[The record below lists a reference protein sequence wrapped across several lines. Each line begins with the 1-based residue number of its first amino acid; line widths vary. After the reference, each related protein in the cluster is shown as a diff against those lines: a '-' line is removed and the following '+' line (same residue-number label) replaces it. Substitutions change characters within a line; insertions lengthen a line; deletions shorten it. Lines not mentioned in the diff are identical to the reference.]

1 MPIPS
6 TGEIKLNDDVNA
18 TLQADTNESNVS
30 LGDNNTVKFT
40 AVGDGSTVSGRSMS
54 ELRGQTLFQI
64 FPTTEATGALGKS
77 LHMDGL
83 SSSHNSV
90 KVLEP
95 TLTTAPVFTNTRG
108 TFSFWI
114 KIHETESSKR
124 YLYTSGTAD
133 GSLVSILLH
142 SSGTNHKLQV
152 RINSLSNYVTKAIFI
167 DKSGWYNFVVSLDS
181 NVPQDDIKVNCYANG
196 IRLTWEQ
203 VANMS
208 DGQAIQFGTN
218 QRINDWAFGD
228 GYGADATYAN
238 FIFVDGSALLPN
250 EFGELSN
257 GIWVPKGVNTPST
270 DTLITTN
277 LIANYQLQGNANDT
291 SVGGTTYNGTASN
304 VTFQQNNYNIAS
316 FNGTSSFITL
326 PSTIDEP
333 IRTAAAFAISLW
345 FRRDGNQTD
354 TTYGGRLVHLLDDIY
369 IYINIQTDNTVK
381 AVIVQPGPVY
391 PEAQTPV
398 VADKVWN
405 HLVFTG
411 DSNGIRLYLNS
422 TLVDSDNWNGSF
434 INYTNSNYK
443 FNKLGYTGAG
453 SDNNNVGYL
462 KAHIS
467 EVQIYNSAFTDA
479 NVLQNYNATK
489 YKYFYGLNGWHL
501 NFNNSDEGSIVSGS
515 VINLDAGDWDADGTD
530 ETSFSGT
537 TWSDKSGNNHH
548 AILTNGP
555 TYSGNN
561 EGYFLFDGSDDFATI
576 TSNSSFQSLADFSV
590 EMWIYPVTVS
600 NDEMINLLYTSGSNY
615 KWDLRFSSG
624 SSRNF
629 RWTVADSG
637 GNYSSAQDVITN
649 TTTGT
654 VPLNK
659 WSHVTATFSS
669 TNGISRVYIN
679 GALTDAKTGTFTTR
693 TNGSENLLL
702 AKRTDG
708 YHANIGIAQ
717 SRVYSKALT
726 AQEVVQNFRAT
737 QGHYEVL
744 SLADISGNAKGAVA
758 NGTNLDGS
766 DHTGDKPDVAF
777 PTFTPEGQ
785 MTSEGNVTNGGLT
798 LLDSSNN
805 SNYAR
810 FLGPDLP
817 ETGKWYWEV
826 EYKGNGGTYLHFTG
840 ILNHTFWSSS
850 MTNMRQLTSASNGIL
865 GMLDDGRFW
874 DDGTLLL
881 TCTSTNPNGAIVGWA
896 YDADGGTLHIY
907 INGSVQNSGN
917 AVASSISGPK
927 RIFAQNADS
936 NLALNFNFGAK
947 GFSYTPPSG
956 YKALSSDNLP
966 TSTNVDP
973 LNQKKPRDYFES
985 VTYNGTGVRNEIKS
999 LDFQPDF
1006 IWIQNIKSTSGYY
1019 NALID
1024 SVRGTNSILSSNST
1038 AVEQTSYL
1046 DQLESF
1052 DANGFSLG
1060 NNSGSGNYVNLAG
1073 NEYIAWAWK
1082 AGGAPTATNT
1092 ASAGAQPT
1100 PGSVMIDGV
1109 ASTASLA
1116 GSLAAEKISAN
1127 TKSGFSIVKY
1137 TGSGTVNQTVYHG
1150 LNQAP
1155 ELIINKQ
1162 TGGVEDWYV
1171 FTTVIDGS
1179 NDFIVL
1185 NDTALKGNSSLTSP
1199 TTDYIYS
1206 RTSGTMINY
1215 CFHSVEGYSKIGT
1228 YTGNGN
1234 ANGPFVYTGF
1244 KPAWLLVKES
1254 SASGGFWYIVDN
1266 KRNISNTRNLNLF
1279 PNATDAESSYGSF
1292 DFLSNGFKPANT
1304 WGDTNADDQTYIYI
1318 AIAEDSA
1325 KYAQGTGQT
1334 SDTEKFLEKG
1344 TGTTQYPANHFKAVA
1359 YPGNG
1364 ATQLIDLNF
1373 QPDLVWIK
1381 NRSAGHN
1388 HVLND
1393 SMRGAN
1399 KIIYPDITNAQD
1411 TAGGPGSAYFNSF
1424 NSNGFT
1430 VGSSVYYNGS
1440 GSNHVAWAWK
1450 AGDTQVTKKPTYTSA
1465 GILTSNLVLHYNFA
1479 DSNTYAGTGA
1489 DLTNI
1494 ATSSTVSNALQ
1505 NSPTFVDRSYGN
1517 YFDLDGTN
1525 DYIRTDWQQNSS
1537 TTMTFETW
1545 QWVDNDSSYRYIWGD
1560 FNTSGTDTTGRFGTR
1575 IYNDNQVSV
1584 FIGNGTNNNNIA
1596 SGILDYTPY
1605 LEKWTHFV
1613 WTINGTT
1620 GKLYINGIL
1629 MSVKTFDYSLTANG
1643 TNNMALG
1650 NYTGG
1655 AITTQTFDGKF
1666 GQARIYTAELTQAQ
1680 IRANYDATRTLYQGV
1695 GTTANVLQTGL
1706 LNNIDVDSFSSYD
1719 PNSFDTTN
1727 QVAKFNGSSS
1737 KIVVTDSSVSSN
1749 TVRSYSA
1756 WVKYTGNGYVLANTD
1771 GSAYGAHMYI
1781 ESGTLKGW
1789 VYSQAQNAYYCLMQ
1803 AGGSLTSGQWH
1814 HCVMTWGSSASD
1826 CRLYLDGVRTE
1837 TESSLSGSLLS
1848 SAAPNELRIG
1858 VYTGSGFFTGSID
1871 QVRLFNKVLTD
1882 AEVRK
1887 LFSETSSTTST
1898 LQVLGDSSC
1907 VAAFNLNGNS
1917 NNLTGSNNGV
1927 NTSIT
1932 YEFDNTTGYRIKD
1945 QTSNNLSL
1953 GSLVNTTI
1961 NEANSWGTSLKY
1973 DGSGDYVTL
1982 PVGLGRTATQDVTRE
1997 LWVKID
2003 DLPAGSN
2010 SDGLLYIGD
2019 MGTSQYYENLRVTS
2033 DGTIDYQERP
2043 NAGTGG
2049 AQDFILSTSSYAGTL
2064 SVGVWYHVAYT
2075 VQGRLKKIYIN
2086 GKLVATKTASYDK
2099 VNNSTYG
2106 GSLGSF
2112 KGSSV
2117 ATTQGEIAQ
2126 FRSYTS
2132 ALTDA
2137 QIKANY
2143 DATKAQFY
2151 SALMHSSVSVNEK
2164 AGFSIAKHKGDGVLS
2179 SRITHGLSS
2188 QPDFLVVKN
2197 MDTASTSWA
2206 TWLSVFSSPSE
2217 TLFLDYAGRSTQYTN
2232 RFTNVSETTF
2242 QAGNAGSGTAA
2253 SSEVNKDG
2261 SEMIVYAW
2269 KSVPGYS
2276 KIGRY
2281 KGTGSSGHS
2290 IEIGF
2295 QPSWVMIK
2303 NITSTSSTGWL
2314 ILDAARD
2321 SINDNGNAIFA
2332 SSHIAEWGASNT
2344 TINIDF
2350 TPTGFEIQNS
2360 YVVVNG
2366 SSDSYIYMAFA

>member
-1 MPIPS
+1 M
-6 TGEIKLNDDVNA
+6 
-18 TLQADTNESNVS
+18 
-30 LGDNNTVKFT
+30 NN
-40 AVGDGSTVSGRSMS
+40 
-54 ELRGQTLFQI
+54 
-64 FPTTEATGALGKS
+64 
-77 LHMDGL
+77 
-83 SSSHNSV
+83 
-90 KVLEP
+90 
-95 TLTTAPVFTNTRG
+95 
-108 TFSFWI
+108 
-114 KIHETESSKR
+114 
-124 YLYTSGTAD
+124 AD
-133 GSLVSILLH
+133 GDLDF
-142 SSGTNHKLQV
+142 
-152 RINSLSNYVTKAIFI
+152 YV
-167 DKSGWYNFVVSLDS
+167 YN
-181 NVPQDDIKVNCYANG
+181 
-196 IRLTWEQ
+196 
-203 VANMS
+203 
-208 DGQAIQFGTN
+208 
-218 QRINDWAFGD
+218 
-228 GYGADATYAN
+228 
-238 FIFVDGSALLPN
+238 
-250 EFGELSN
+250 
-257 GIWVPKGVNTPST
+257 
-270 DTLITTN
+270 
-277 LIANYQLQGNANDT
+277 
-291 SVGGTTYNGTASN
+291 
-304 VTFQQNNYNIAS
+304 
-316 FNGTSSFITL
+316 
-326 PSTIDEP
+326 
-333 IRTAAAFAISLW
+333 
-345 FRRDGNQTD
+345 
-354 TTYGGRLVHLLDDIY
+354 
-369 IYINIQTDNTVK
+369 
-381 AVIVQPGPVY
+381 
-391 PEAQTPV
+391 
-398 VADKVWN
+398 
-405 HLVFTG
+405 
-411 DSNGIRLYLNS
+411 
-422 TLVDSDNWNGSF
+422 
-434 INYTNSNYK
+434 
-443 FNKLGYTGAG
+443 
-453 SDNNNVGYL
+453 
-462 KAHIS
+462 
-467 EVQIYNSAFTDA
+467 
-479 NVLQNYNATK
+479 
-489 YKYFYGLNGWHL
+489 
-501 NFNNSDEGSIVSGS
+501 
-515 VINLDAGDWDADGTD
+515 
-530 ETSFSGT
+530 
-537 TWSDKSGNNHH
+537 
-548 AILTNGP
+548 
-555 TYSGNN
+555 
-561 EGYFLFDGSDDFATI
+561 
-576 TSNSSFQSLADFSV
+576 
-590 EMWIYPVTVS
+590 
-600 NDEMINLLYTSGSNY
+600 
-615 KWDLRFSSG
+615 SSG
-624 SSRNF
+624 STAANAVTSNASVRVKASQWNHV
-629 RWTVADSG
+629 VATFGDSG
-637 GNYSSAQDVITN
+637 A
-649 TTTGT
+649 
-654 VPLNK
+654 
-659 WSHVTATFSS
+659 F
-669 TNGISRVYIN
+669 VYIN
-679 GALTDAKTGTFTTR
+679 GILAGSGTKQSDCNTG
-693 TNGSENLLL
+693 GSGTIQLGQLGGY
-702 AKRTDG
+702 AGQWMMDG
-708 YHANIGIAQ
+708 KVAQ
-717 SRVYSKALT
+717 YRFYDKQLT

-737 QGHYEVL
+737 QGHYNVL

-1199 TTDYIYS
+1199 TTHYIYS

-1344 TGTTQYPANHFKAVA
+1344 TGTTQYPANHFKTVLWTNPAGQQKKLISGVGFE
-1359 YPGNG
+1359 PGL
-1364 ATQLIDLNF
+1364 T
-1373 QPDLVWIK
+1373 WIK
-1381 NRSAGHN
+1381 SRNSGTN
-1388 HVLND
+1388 NVLTD
-1393 SMRGAN
+1393 AVRGVTKTLESN
-1399 KIIYPDITNAQD
+1399 TTDIEETVAQGL
-1411 TAGGPGSAYFNSF
+1411 TAFNSDGFRLGTDSRF
-1424 NSNGFT
+1424 NPDERNNISWN
-1430 VGSSVYYNGS
+1430 
-1440 GSNHVAWAWK
+1440 WK
-1450 AGDTQVTKKPTYTSA
+1450 AGDTIETKKPTYTSA

-2049 AQDFILSTSSYAGTL
+2049 AQDFILSTNSYAGTL

-2132 ALTDA
+2132 ALTDT

-2197 MDTASTSWA
+2197 MDTASTSWS